1 MKDKMTVQSQ
11 ISFRPLLQAVV
22 WIFFYHGHWLLPEQ
36 AMLQGF
42 HSVDVA
48 AIGTR
53 LHRKNWICD
62 GVSECVAAK
71 LQPR

>member
-1 MKDKMTVQSQ
+1 M
-11 ISFRPLLQAVV
+11 
-22 WIFFYHGHWLLPEQ
+22 LP
-36 AMLQGF
+36 GF

-53 LHRKNWICD
+53 LHRTSWIRD
-62 GVSECVAAK
+62 GVSECVTAQ